1 MDEVQLPQGYSHFVE
16 AVYFLPFNSQKFLV
30 LILSTSEGWKAQ
42 STLEP
47 PSGFEHGTPG
57 LGIQRL
63 NHWQYIF
70 CWKLKVSWEIENF
83 DFIAYKFRAVENWWE

>member
-1 MDEVQLPQGYSHFVE
+1 MRPFYEWGSNAARPQLLRGGNLLFTTTFP
-16 AVYFLPFNSQKFLV
+16 QKFLV
-30 LILSTSEGWKAQ
+30 LILSTSEGWKTK

-63 NHWQYIF
+63 ENAMIYSS
-70 CWKLKVSWEIENF
+70 LKHMGMI
-83 DFIAYKFRAVENWWE
+83 